1 MRTQGNLNLKIVSV
15 SWIMWAGFCRCR
27 ELLLGPMQINASNY
41 IRDLVQLLYYIQPAY
56 FLWGCLDYKTCG
68 GKDSTRMSSVLWFKE
83 RERVCGEVVFA
94 WVMCVRWLTKYNG
107 VHCLCMCLC
116 WFWVGFLFHCT
127 VWEAYENTGMCTE
140 HTVIQV
146 WWVSLDE
153 MVAWWCNA
161 LVCIDIIK
169 SSQVEL

>member
-1 MRTQGNLNLKIVSV
+1 
-15 SWIMWAGFCRCR
+15 
-27 ELLLGPMQINASNY
+27 MQINASNY

-107 VHCLCMCLC
+107 VHCVCVCVYADFEWASSSTVLCEKHMKTQECVLNIQS
-116 WFWVGFLFHCT
+116 FRFGEFLLMKWLRDD
-127 VWEAYENTGMCTE
+127 VMP
-140 HTVIQV
+140 
-146 WWVSLDE
+146 
-153 MVAWWCNA
+153 WCV
-161 LVCIDIIK
+161 LTL
-169 SSQVEL
+169 SSQVKLSYSHSATCGYIQWNETWCLT